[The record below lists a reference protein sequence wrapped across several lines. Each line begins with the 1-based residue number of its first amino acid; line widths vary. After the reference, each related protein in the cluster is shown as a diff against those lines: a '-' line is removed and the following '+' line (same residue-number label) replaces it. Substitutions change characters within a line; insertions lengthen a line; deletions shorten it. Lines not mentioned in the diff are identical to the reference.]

1 VSCAERHLGAATEP
15 AGAPGVDGG
24 PVDGIAG
31 TLAVVGA
38 PAVVSGMLV
47 GPAVV
52 ELEQA
57 ASASTSTLTAAMQ
70 CPDLMNHRSTR
81 VPYVLGQLNLIT
93 ALHDPAVES
102 VADPSFVVDDT
113 GLTAVDALHV

>member
-24 PVDGIAG
+24 PVDGIAAG
-31 TLAVVGA
+31 TPAVVGA
-38 PAVVSGMLV
+38 AEVSGALA
-47 GPAVV
+47 GPGFV

-57 ASASTSTLTAAMQ
+57 ASASASMLSAAMR